1 MLKKLLTAAFLI
13 PATASAQEVTIE
25 NFVRAETD
33 TYFRGNMAAFGAG
46 VGELIHLR
54 EPITVKNQHVIRQN
68 QDTLYS
74 GVVLDL
80 SEPVKVTFPETGGR
94 YQSMHVINQDHY
106 MFVEAK
112 PGTYVLTK
120 DNVGTRFAMVNFRTF
135 ADPSDTKDVKKAQ
148 AAQDG
153 IKLEGGGSGPFNAP
167 DWDQEA
173 LAVARKA
180 LSDLATL
187 GFNSRY
193 AYGRKDEV
201 RPVDFLVGAAA
212 GWAGL
217 PASAAMYAIDSVD
230 QNDGGT
236 PHSVT
241 AKDVPVDAF
250 WSITVYNA
258 DGYLEAND
266 LGVNSYNNFTAEPN
280 EDGSHTI
287 HFGACDGDRL
297 NCIPITPGWNYVVRM
312 YEPHERI
319 LNGSWTFP
327 TPEPEG

>member
-1 MLKKLLTAAFLI
+1 MLRKLVFAALLI
-13 PATASAQEVTIE
+13 PVAASAQEVTIE

-33 TYFRGNMAAFGAG
+33 TYFRGITKSFGAG

-74 GVVLDL
+74 GVLLDL
-80 SEPVKVTFPETGGR
+80 SEPAKVTLPETGGR

-106 MFVEAK
+106 MFVE
-112 PGTYVLTK
+112 
-120 DNVGTRFAMVNFRTF
+120 RFAMVNFRTF

-153 IKLEGGGSGPFNAP
+153 IKLGGGGSGPFNAP
-167 DWDQEA
+167 DWDKEA

-217 PASAAMYAIDSVD
+217 PASAAMYVVDSVD
-230 QNDGGT
+230 ENDDKT
-236 PHSVT
+236 TYSLT

>member
-1 MLKKLLTAAFLI
+1 
-13 PATASAQEVTIE
+13 
-25 NFVRAETD
+25 
-33 TYFRGNMAAFGAG
+33 
-46 VGELIHLR
+46 
-54 EPITVKNQHVIRQN
+54 
-68 QDTLYS
+68 
-74 GVVLDL
+74 
-80 SEPVKVTFPETGGR
+80 
-94 YQSMHVINQDHY
+94 MHVINQDHY
-106 MFVEAK
+106 MFVEAN

-230 QNDGGT
+230 QNDGET
-236 PHSVT
+236 AHSVT
-241 AKDVPVDAF
+241 VKDVPVDAF

-266 LGVNSYNNFTAEPN
+266 LGVNSYNNYTAKPN
-280 EDGSHTI
+280 EDRSHTI
-287 HFGACDGDRL
+287 HFGDCENGRV
-297 NCIPITPGWNYVVRM
+297 NCIPISPGWNYVVRM
-312 YEPHERI
+312 YEPREEI
-319 LNGSWTFP
+319 QSGSWIFP
-327 TPEPEG
+327 DPVPVQ